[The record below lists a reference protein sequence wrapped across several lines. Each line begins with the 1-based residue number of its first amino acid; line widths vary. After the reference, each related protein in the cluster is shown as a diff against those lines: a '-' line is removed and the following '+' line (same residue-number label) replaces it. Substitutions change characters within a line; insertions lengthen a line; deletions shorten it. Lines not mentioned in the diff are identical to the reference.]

1 MRGDSDSWPLCN
13 VLDAQH
19 ANATLTGPVLRAAAD
34 DLLHSRPN
42 QRTLFMALDAAGE
55 RILGAAMAVAD
66 KTLEVF
72 DYTRPFPDR
81 ATCILV
87 GGFIAGPAGI
97 ASAAAAV
104 TSAGAQ
110 RVEAVIVRPPTARI
124 AGVNRIRLVAQAR
137 AHIA

>member
-1 MRGDSDSWPLCN
+1 MLHELLWN

-34 DLLHSRPN
+34 DLLCSRPN
-42 QRTLFMALDAAGE
+42 QRTLFMAFDAAGE

-66 KTLEVF
+66 ESLEVF

-81 ATCILV
+81 ATCVLV

-104 TSAGAQ
+104 TSAGAE
-110 RVEAVIVRPPTARI
+110 RVEAVLVGGPTARI
-124 AGVNRIRLVAQAR
+124 AGVNRIRLVGRAR
-137 AHIA
+137 AHVA